1 MPYFAGILTNY
12 YTVWPALTF
21 MLQLFNAPSDPSML
35 TYGVYEPRLVVLSVL
50 VAIFSS
56 WMGLQITGRAS
67 SNQAH
72 RAIVL
77 GTGSLALGAGVWS
90 MHFIGMLAFNLCTP
104 VHYDHWTTLL
114 SALPSIGASWV
125 ALNLI
130 SRPQLRLAHL
140 LVGGVLVGA
149 GIGAMHYAGM
159 AGMRMRLDLYYDP
172 AMFALSIVVAV
183 VLATVALGVRHGL
196 SRFESMTE
204 SRRLFVAAVVMG
216 CAIAG
221 MHYTGMAAARFA
233 GEVDPLGLSGS
244 NSDFL
249 ALSIT
254 VITVALS
261 LGVVAANG
269 LLRYREMFL
278 NMSRSE
284 AWMRA
289 LLTTTVD
296 GVITVGRDGTITE
309 FNASAER
316 IFGWESADI
325 VGRNIALLLNERD
338 RTAERGLLHVLA
350 RGSLEGVNTSMET
363 FGVRKDGSLVPV
375 RGALGHAQLGNQD
388 LFVCFVTDISERRA
402 MEQALQTSEQQFR
415 SLIGNIPG
423 IGYRSM
429 LGNDWP
435 MIFISDAVE
444 RVTGYPARDFV
455 GAPPRRVFG
464 ALIHAED
471 RVRVAKE
478 IGAAIRED
486 RPFLIEYRL
495 LHADGSV
502 RWLWENGTA
511 ARNDAGDIQW
521 LDGVILDITERRLME
536 QALRDAKEAAE
547 QAAAARA
554 TFVANMSHEIRTPMN
569 SILGFTDVL
578 LDGELNVEQRR
589 HLDTIRSAG
598 RALLRLLN
606 EILDTAKLEK
616 GAVELEQND
625 YNLLSLID
633 ELSSTLAAN
642 ARAKGLHLDIQYDP
656 ALPTGLRGDELRM
669 RQVLTNLL
677 DNAIKFTAQGSVTL
691 KVGAEGDQL
700 CIAVVDTGIGIAPER
715 LLAIFDPFTQ
725 ADASMTR
732 RFGGTGLGTT
742 ISKQLV
748 ELMGG
753 RIWAESELGRGT
765 TFHVRVPLVLARF
778 AQQAPRVRSAAVLPP
793 LRVLVADDVPQNLE
807 LMQLLMTRRGHTMT
821 AVRDGAAVVE
831 LAANGEF
838 DVALMDFQMP
848 TMDGLAA
855 TRAIRANEAQEGRP
869 RLPVIAMTASV
880 LQEHRTASVDAGMD
894 GFASKPVDWFALS
907 HEIARVLGLSNN
919 APDASSVN
927 NAPREVL
934 NRRAG
939 LHRWSNREDAYAEAL
954 EHFGRQ
960 YADLGQ
966 ALRLHA
972 AGGEHLKLRMLAHK
986 ARGAAANIGLELLA
1000 DALAALE
1007 QSANA
1012 VPTDARQVANTLVVA
1027 NNALDAALDA
1037 LRAVAAAPAPAAP
1050 GNQVDLARARRA
1062 GGVLLEAL
1070 RRGALNDGAMASLA
1084 AALAAHPAATR
1095 VTQVQSAISDFDF
1108 DLALD
1113 HLQAVMGQLG
1123 DEELDDAT
1131 DDSPA

>member
-1 MPYFAGILTNY
+1 MLPSFA
-12 YTVWPALTF
+12 VPE
-21 MLQLFNAPSDPSML
+21 DPSLL
-35 TYGVYEPRLVVLSVL
+35 TYGMYDPTLVGLSLL

-56 WMGLQITGRAS
+56 WMGLQVTGQAS
-67 SNQAH
+67 AHPSH
-72 RAIVL
+72 RAIAL
-77 GTGSLALGAGVWS
+77 GTGSLALGAGVWA
-90 MHFIGMLAFNLCTP
+90 MHFIGMLAFDLCTP

-125 ALNLI
+125 ALSLI
-130 SRPQLRLAHL
+130 SRPELRLSHL

-159 AGMRMRLDLYYDP
+159 DGMRMRLSLHYDP
-172 AMFALSIVVAV
+172 FTFAVSILVAVILATLALS
-183 VLATVALGVRHGL
+183 VRHGL
-196 SRFESMTE
+196 SRFQSVSE
-204 SRRLFVAAVVMG
+204 SRRLLLSACVMG

-221 MHYTGMAAARFA
+221 MHYTGMAAARFS
-233 GEVDPLGLSGS
+233 GTVDPGGAADTNSG
-244 NSDFL
+244 FL

-254 VITVALS
+254 VTTVALS
-261 LGVVAANG
+261 VAVLGVNG
-269 LLRYREMFL
+269 LLRYRQMFQDL
-278 NMSRSE
+278 SRSE

-296 GVITVGRDGTITE
+296 GVITVGRDGIITE

-316 IFGWESADI
+316 IFGWRRGEI
-325 VGRNIALLLNERD
+325 VGRSIALLL
-338 RTAERGLLHVLA
+338 TERGRAAKFNVLTVLA
-350 RGSLEGVNTSMET
+350 RGSLEGINTSTET
-363 FGVRKDGSLVPV
+363 WCLHKDGHEVPV
-375 RGALGHAQLGNQD
+375 RGAIGHARLREQD

-402 MEQALQTSEQQFR
+402 MESALKASEQQFR

-423 IGYRSM
+423 ISYRSA
-429 LGNDWP
+429 LNEEWP
-435 MIFISDAVE
+435 LIFISDAVE
-444 RVTGYPARDFV
+444 RVTGYPARDFL
-455 GAPPRRVFG
+455 GSPPRRVFG
-464 ALIHAED
+464 AMIHAED
-471 RVRVAKE
+471 RLRVGKE
-478 IGAAIRED
+478 TSAAMREH
-486 RPFLIEYRL
+486 RPYLVEYRL

-502 RWLWENGTA
+502 RWLWENGTGVHD
-511 ARNDAGDIQW
+511 DAGNLQY
-521 LDGVILDITERRLME
+521 LDGVILDITERREME
-536 QALRDAKEAAE
+536 EALRCAKEKAE

-578 LDGELNVEQRR
+578 LDGELNLEQRR
-589 HLDTIRSAG
+589 HLDTVRSAG

-677 DNAIKFTAQGSVTL
+677 DNAIKFTATGGVTL
-691 KVGAEGDQL
+691 TVSADVDQL
-700 CIAVVDTGIGIAPER
+700 CIAVIDTGIGIAPER
-715 LLAIFDPFTQ
+715 LAAIFDPFTQ

-753 RIWAESELGRGT
+753 RIWAESQPGQGA
-765 TFHVRVPLVLARF
+765 TFHVRVPLILARF
-778 AQQAPRVRSAAVLPP
+778 GNHAPRVRSAAVLPP

-821 AVRDGAAVVE
+821 AARDGGAIVE
-831 LAANGEF
+831 LATSGEY

-848 TMDGLAA
+848 VMDGLDA
-855 TRAIRANEAQEGRP
+855 TRAIREHEARHGTA

-880 LQEHRTASVDAGMD
+880 LAEHRQASVDAGMD

-907 HEIARVLGLSNN
+907 HEIARVLGLEGGVPVE
-919 APDASSVN
+919 AAAVPA
-927 NAPREVL
+927 APREVL

-954 EHFGRQ
+954 DHFSRQ
-960 YADLGQ
+960 YAQLDG
-966 ALRLHA
+966 AMRLHA
-972 AGGEHLKLRMLAHK
+972 AGGEHVQLRMLAHK
-986 ARGAAANIGLELLA
+986 VRGAAANVGLERLS
-1000 DALAALE
+1000 DALATLE
-1007 QSANA
+1007 QATNA
-1012 VPTDARQVANTLVVA
+1012 VPTDERHAAEALGVAGQ
-1027 NNALDAALDA
+1027 ALEAALA
-1037 LRAVAAAPAPAAP
+1037 AIGNVAATPVPATP
-1050 GNQVDLARARRA
+1050 GAGIDLTRAQRA

-1070 RRGALNDGAMASLA
+1070 RRGALNDGAMTSLA
-1084 AALAAHPAATR
+1084 VALAAHPAITR
-1095 VTQVQSAISDFDF
+1095 VVQVQSAIADFDF

-1113 HLQAVMGQLG
+1113 HLEAVLAILG
-1123 DEELDDAT
+1123 TESSDGAPGDAT
-1131 DDSPA
+1131 NDPSA